1 MSEHPKTRD
10 IRLNR
15 MSPFTE
21 ALGLE
26 LVNLDREG
34 CSMRLEVGPQHF
46 NAGGR
51 VHGGVTFSLLD
62 SAMGAAV
69 YAHLAPDEMTATI
82 ECKVNYTLAIT
93 GGVLACRARVV
104 HVGTKTM
111 VVDAEVHQ
119 DGVLAAKALGTFARI

>member
-34 CSMRLEVGPQHF
+34 CSMRLEIGPQPF

-51 VHGGVTFSLLD
+51 VHGGVTFSMLD
-62 SAMGAAV
+62 AAMWAAV

-82 ECKVNYTLAIT
+82 EC
-93 GGVLACRARVV
+93 
-104 HVGTKTM
+104 
-111 VVDAEVHQ
+111 
-119 DGVLAAKALGTFARI
+119 